1 MHNAND
7 VPNVKC
13 SLWLI
18 GHRCCYFP
26 QENPTGSK
34 TDLEDESTGRNCEEG
49 PESGV
54 SLSPGRDQ
62 RCRATEMSHTHSR
75 LQCSTSPLSQGQIES
90 DISDDTD
97 QELDIEADMEF
108 PLNPPI

>member
-1 MHNAND
+1 M
-7 VPNVKC
+7 VTVVVI
-13 SLWLI
+13 S
-18 GHRCCYFP
+18 P

-34 TDLEDESTGRNCEEG
+34 TDLEDDSTGRNCEEG

-62 RCRATEMSHTHSR
+62 RCRATEMTHTHSR

-97 QELDIEADMEF
+97 QELDIEDDMEF